1 MTFEEVSAE
10 TVTTVTPELIA
21 HEIVS
26 IEPMEMPSYSSFSFT
41 YSGDDEMRNMGNFT
55 ISVAKAD
62 LLESLRANLK
72 KHKDEFGESFRG
84 FKNLCIKELR
94 KRATKIKM
102 GKADDPRTWLTF
114 GLTPPRSH
122 ERDYEQLIGMLE
134 MAQNDEFEITGAQ
147 FRQWVQDEWDWKVE
161 HVTSNALYSRYS

>member
-84 FKNLCIKELR
+84 FKN
-94 KRATKIKM
+94 
-102 GKADDPRTWLTF
+102 RTWLTF